1 MASLARAA
9 ASAAKPLAG
18 RSLGSSLPV
27 PTPARAARILRRSAV
42 ARLETLLPLH
52 TPVASARLKSCIAVD
67 STCWSSLSQEHQ
79 DFTWRTS
86 LAARMTQIDIVNALR
101 KGDRQRPSVMLSNLQ
116 QTKEAL
122 TSEDFSDILEYCAE
136 APDPLFVMETLE
148 LMEENV
154 IGLSK
159 NNYRSVTRALSK
171 GGHMKEGRQ
180 TSHNPST

>member
-67 STCWSSLSQEHQ
+67 STCWSSLSQ
-79 DFTWRTS
+79 
-86 LAARMTQIDIVNALR
+86 
-101 KGDRQRPSVMLSNLQ
+101 
-116 QTKEAL
+116 
-122 TSEDFSDILEYCAE
+122 
-136 APDPLFVMETLE
+136 
-148 LMEENV
+148 
-154 IGLSK
+154 
-159 NNYRSVTRALSK
+159 ALSK

-180 TSHNPST
+180 TSHNPSDFFVFVTLDGLGV